1 MFLSLGMLGNRA
13 NAQVRVNINI
23 GSQPVWG
30 PVGYDY
36 AQYYYMPDIDAYYS
50 IPRQQFVYFH
60 GNRWVFASSLPPSY
74 NYDLYRGYKVVVNDP
89 DPWLRAD
96 VYRERYGHY
105 KGWYGKQTII
115 RDSHDAKYARGNG
128 WGRGHGNEHGDHGN
142 RGDHGDH
149 GDHGRG
155 HGHGHDE
162 QR

>member
-1 MFLSLGMLGNRA
+1 MKKVMIFLAMFLSLGMLGNRA

-50 IPRQQFVYFH
+50 IQRQQFVYLQ
-60 GNRWVFASSLPPSY
+60 GNRWVFGATLPPSY
-74 NYDLYRGYKVVVNDP
+74 HYDLYRGYKVVVNDP

-96 VYRERYGHY
+96 VYRQRYGHY
-105 KGWYGKQTII
+105 KGWYGKQSII
-115 RDSHDAKYARGNG
+115 RDSHDAKYARGNDHG
-128 WGRGHGNEHGDHGN
+128 HDRGRGN
-142 RGDHGDH
+142 DHGDH

-155 HGHGHDE
+155 HGHDN
-162 QR
+162 R